1 MASAKKTAAKKTAA
15 KSSAKKTAAK
25 KTAATSTAKKTAAK
39 KTAATSTGK
48 KTAAKKTAAKK
59 TAAKSSAKKTAARAT
74 STGGENLIVTSKLRE
89 AVRSQD
95 VRMSS
100 DLVEALNAHVHE
112 VLTRAVARAKGN
124 GRGTVRPN
132 DL

>member
-15 KSSAKKTAAK
+15 KK
-25 KTAATSTAKKTAAK
+25 TAKKTAAK
-39 KTAATSTGK
+39 TTAGK
-48 KTAAKKTAAKK
+48 KTAAKKTGAKETATKTAAKK
-59 TAAKSSAKKTAARAT
+59 TGAKKTGAKKTAKKTSARA
-74 STGGENLIVTSKLRE
+74 SAGGGENLIVTSKLRE

-95 VRMSS
+95 VRMSA
-100 DLVEALNAHVHE
+100 DLVEALNEHVHE
-112 VLTRAVARAKGN
+112 VLSKAVDRAKGN